1 MKRVDLVL
9 KIQRILKA
17 KRDRGKINEK
27 SCVSWKIQNY
37 EIAKENLVVE
47 GEYTEEDK
55 KEIIYEENQ
64 S

>member
-1 MKRVDLVL
+1 
-9 KIQRILKA
+9 
-17 KRDRGKINEK
+17 
-27 SCVSWKIQNY
+27 VSWKIQNY

-55 KEIIYEENQ
+55 KEITYEEDQ